1 MAGDVWRK
9 IRERQTLIHGKVEQK
24 TRYGTPW
31 AGPLLE
37 TPIHDGKKITQK
49 QKDQKPM

>member
-1 MAGDVWRK
+1 VEENQRK
-9 IRERQTLIHGKVEQK
+9 ADPNPWESRAKKQDMER
-24 TRYGTPW
+24 TPW

-37 TPIHDGKKITQK
+37 TPIHDRKKITQK